1 MVYQELKCMF
11 FLNDLHQLRDEQ
23 PERLRQRFGEYFKA
37 ELHSKL
43 GKTKRHDQII
53 GNLLFFTTE

>member
-1 MVYQELKCMF
+1 MF